1 MSAVESAAP
10 LLGRYPYPLGV
21 AIFLVQVA
29 VGILLFA
36 TFQEWVP
43 TALGTSD
50 AWGGYLLAAYGGAR
64 FIFET
69 PTGAI
74 SDRIERRFGLLAGF
88 VLMIPAIGLMMFV
101 RNEYAFLA
109 FAAQL
114 GFATAF
120 LWPAAY
126 AISADLYPPD
136 RRGKVIGFLNLAQL
150 LGFGVG
156 ALTGAFL
163 VTGEGWWQFLAA
175 LVAVVL
181 AFGAALRGIPAYRGG
196 RILMP
201 PSDEV
206 RPPLRSIASPRLAF
220 LSVIILGAS
229 VGLAM
234 VVPVIRP
241 YGANVLDV
249 SFTTLTIALIPA
261 IAVGVLLFVPAGDI
275 ADRYGRWR
283 PFFAGQVL
291 IMAGLLVL
299 AGTANLWV
307 AVVAAMV
314 VFGGN
319 VLTVPAWNAA
329 IMDLAPES
337 HRGTL
342 IGLSVALSGL
352 GLAVGPA
359 VGGFISGEWGSPA
372 AFRAAAMVCACTS
385 LAVVAYARRYGSR
398 PPEISPVAIERTAQ
412 RR

>member
-1 MSAVESAAP
+1 MSVPDQTAP
-10 LLGRYPYPLGV
+10 ILGRYPYPLGL
-21 AIFLVQVA
+21 AIFLVQCA

-74 SDRIERRFGLLAGF
+74 SDRIERRFGLLLGF
-88 VLMIPAIGLMMFV
+88 ALMIPAIGLMAFV
-101 RNEYAFLA
+101 RDAYAFLV
-109 FAAQL
+109 FAAML

-136 RRGKVIGFLNLAQL
+136 RRGKGVGRLELVQL

-156 ALTGAFL
+156 ALAGAFL
-163 VTGEGWWQFLAA
+163 VTEDGWYQFAAA
-175 LVAVVL
+175 LVAVGL

-206 RPPLRSIASPRLAF
+206 RPSVRSIASPRLAW
-220 LSVIILGAS
+220 LSAIILSAS

-241 YGANVLDV
+241 YGANVLEV
-249 SFTTLTIALIPA
+249 SFTTLTLALIPA
-261 IAVGVLLFVPAGDI
+261 IAVGVLLFVPAGDL
-275 ADRYGRWR
+275 ADRFGRWR
-283 PFFAGQVL
+283 PFFAGQLL
-291 IMAGLLVL
+291 IVTGLLVL
-299 AGTANLWV
+299 SFTASLTV
-307 AVVAAMV
+307 AVFAAMV
-314 VFGGN
+314 VFTGN

-337 HRGTL
+337 HRGTM

-359 VGGFISGEWGSPA
+359 IGGFISGEWGAQA
-372 AFRAAAMVCACTS
+372 AFRFAAGVCALTS
-385 LAVVAYARRYGSR
+385 LGIVVYARRYPAAHPPRQADSR
-398 PPEISPVAIERTAQ
+398 
-412 RR
+412 

>member
-1 MSAVESAAP
+1 MIEPGAAAP
-10 LLGRYPYPLGV
+10 ILGKYPYPLAL

-29 VGILLFA
+29 IGILLFA

-43 TALGTSD
+43 NALKTSD
-50 AWGGYLLAAYGGAR
+50 AWGGYLLAAYGAAR
-64 FIFET
+64 FVFET

-88 VLMIPAIGLMMFV
+88 VLMIPAIGLMTFV
-101 RNEYAFLA
+101 RNEYAFLV

-156 ALTGAFL
+156 ALAGAFL
-163 VTGEGWWQFLAA
+163 VTGDGWWQFAVA
-175 LVAVVL
+175 LTAVVL
-181 AFGAALRGIPAYRGG
+181 AFIAALGGIPAYRGG

-201 PSDEV
+201 PSDDV
-206 RPPLRSIASPRLAF
+206 RPSLRSIASPRLAF
-220 LSVIILGAS
+220 LSGIILSAS
-229 VGLAM
+229 IGLAM

-241 YGANVLDV
+241 YGANVLEV

-261 IAVGVLLFVPAGDI
+261 IAVGVLLFVPAGDV

-283 PFFAGQVL
+283 PFFAGQIL

-299 AGTANLWV
+299 AGTETLWV
-307 AVVAAMV
+307 AVLAAMV
-314 VFGGN
+314 VFAGN

-359 VGGFISGEWGSPA
+359 FGGFISGQWGAPA
-372 AFRAAAMVCACTS
+372 AFRAAAVVCAFTS
-385 LAVVAYARRYGSR
+385 LAIVAYARRYPGRPSPLSR
-398 PPEISPVAIERTAQ
+398 APVERPAHSP
-412 RR
+412 